1 MAATTKAAAGAPA
14 ATTTIEARGVYAALA
29 AARQEF
35 ARAAKDGSN
44 PHLKNRYP
52 TLAAIVDACDEALA
66 RHGLT
71 YSQPIVQ
78 TPAGPALRT
87 VLVHL
92 ETGERIE
99 SDCPLLYDGGTKVN
113 PMQAL
118 GSAITYARRY
128 GLESLLGLMR
138 EDDDGEGA
146 FPRGAAHAARSS
158 GAPPATAASSSWSE
172 REARGPAAPSPAQA
186 GEGRPPQ
193 PFGVWVRA
201 AAEQLGVED
210 VRLVNHLHD
219 RAVKQAL
226 MPGVEPEMRAQALAR
241 RYYDRQKGREWRD
254 WMRAE
259 CKTYQAELQASEA

>member
-1 MAATTKAAAGAPA
+1 MKQ
-14 ATTTIEARGVYAALA
+14 VYAALA
-29 AARQEF
+29 AARVEF
-35 ARAAKDGSN
+35 ARAAKDGTN

-52 TLAAIVDACDEALA
+52 TLAAIVDACDEALG

-71 YSQPIVQ
+71 YAQPVVQ
-78 TPAGPALRT
+78 TAAGPAVKTILMHLDSGESIRS
-87 VLVHL
+87 LV
-92 ETGERIE
+92 
-99 SDCPLLYDGGTKVN
+99 PLVFSTDSKIN

-128 GLESLLGLMR
+128 GLESMLGLMR
-138 EDDDGEGA
+138 EDDDANGTHPQNRGGQPQQA
-146 FPRGAAHAARSS
+146 PRQHQQP
-158 GAPPATAASSSWSE
+158 APQNPTDS
-172 REARGPAAPSPAQA
+172 
-186 GEGRPPQ
+186 RPPQ

-210 VRLVNHLHD
+210 LQLVNHLHD

-226 MPGVEPEMRAQALAR
+226 MPAVEPDIRSQALAR

-259 CKTYQAELQASEA
+259 CRTFRGYLGNSDVNGGVPA